1 MYGEVAIFGTKV
13 GIKAT
18 YIVAIF
24 KVPVLKVELL
34 VQIPPALFGYTSI

>member
-1 MYGEVAIFGTKV
+1 MYGEVYLEKKLAV
-13 GIKAT
+13 RLPT

-34 VQIPPALFGYTSI
+34 VQIPPAFFGYTSI